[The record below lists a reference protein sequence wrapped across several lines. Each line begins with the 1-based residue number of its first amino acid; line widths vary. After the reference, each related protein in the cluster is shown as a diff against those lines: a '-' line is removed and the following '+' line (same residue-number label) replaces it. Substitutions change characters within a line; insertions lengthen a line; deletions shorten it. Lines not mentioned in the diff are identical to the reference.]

1 MGEISDHII
10 GKMQDGKYHSSC
22 RKKKTM
28 TLADLKAV
36 HTGNYELIDAK
47 LIRAGN
53 PIMTWQNLT
62 ITDGSGD
69 YEMSTP
75 YDVNMPDLEVRQD
88 DVGKVWQFRV
98 KAMLNGNFI
107 NLRGHIHGPSRKE
120 QENAND

>member
-1 MGEISDHII
+1 
-10 GKMQDGKYHSSC
+10 
-22 RKKKTM
+22 M
-28 TLADLKAV
+28 TLADLKAA

-47 LIRAGN
+47 LIRAGS
-53 PIMTWQNLT
+53 PVMTWQNLT

-69 YEMSTP
+69 YEMSTY

-107 NLRGHIHGPSRKE
+107 NIRGHIAGPAKE
-120 QENAND
+120 